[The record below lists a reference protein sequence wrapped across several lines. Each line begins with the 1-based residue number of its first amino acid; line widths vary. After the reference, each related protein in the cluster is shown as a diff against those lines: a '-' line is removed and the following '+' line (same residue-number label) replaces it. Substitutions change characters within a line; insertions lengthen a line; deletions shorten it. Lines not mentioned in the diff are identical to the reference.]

1 METKKVKVGVR
12 ERDVGEYS
20 DTKYWYWSSVKS
32 AKASGR
38 FDYLKDEVEDDE
50 DTETAPTKWDTRV
63 KYAQSVEQLIDQVG
77 YPFSLVK

>member
-1 METKKVKVGVR
+1 MKVQVR
-12 ERDVGEYS
+12 EDDIGQPTGSYAIWS
-20 DTKYWYWSSVKS
+20 WSSVKS